1 MARPVRFA
9 HSGPAGRTI
18 PLSES
23 YGARPVLAPERPT
36 VRPAT
41 LELPR
46 GRDTLPKLL
55 RANAARFGERI
66 AFREKDLGIWQRI
79 SWRQY
84 FEHAR
89 DFGLGLQELGFRR
102 GEVLAIVGD
111 NRPELYYAAMGAQSI
126 GGIPYGMYQDSL
138 AEQLAQLID
147 FSEARFVFCEDQ
159 EQVDKILDMAA
170 LLPQVEH
177 IIVED
182 WRGMWRYQHPKLVH
196 FNEVLRLGRERHG
209 VDPARFEAEVDQG
222 RLDDVAIFCQTSG
235 TTALPKLAMLSHRNL
250 LSQGMSFH
258 AVEPHIAATDEFV
271 SYLPF
276 AWIGEQMLSTSLHQL
291 IGFTVNFPEEPETA
305 QRDFREIAPHFTFA
319 PARIYEGL
327 HTAVTV
333 RILDSSWLRRRVYQ
347 WGLDLGGTIVERGA
361 EGQSVS
367 WWMRAQR
374 WLAHWLVYRPLL
386 DKIGFK
392 HMRVAWNGGS
402 PLGPDYFKFFH
413 SLGVNLK
420 QIYGQTEMA
429 GISCVHRDG
438 AVHFWTMG
446 YPIANTELRLT
457 DDGEIV
463 SRSPALFQGY
473 FHNPEAT
480 TKTLRDGWLYSGDYG
495 TLDPSGDVIMFDRM
509 SDVLTLADGS
519 RMSPWVVEAMLK
531 FTPYIQEAMV
541 VCASDGR
548 TLAAIL
554 NIEMRSVG
562 KWAED
567 RGIAYT
573 SYADLSQKPQVLRLL
588 EGIVRDVNGRLRPE
602 WRLSRFLSLYK
613 EFHPDDDEL
622 TRTRKLRRGF
632 INERYRD
639 LIQALTGGA
648 HAYDAVF
655 SVRYEDGRTA
665 QVRTTMEIHDV
676 EVAG

>member
-1 MARPVRFA
+1 MAQALLDRPRPVRPEPA
-9 HSGPAGRTI
+9 HG
-18 PLSES
+18 L
-23 YGARPVLAPERPT
+23 
-36 VRPAT
+36 
-41 LELPR
+41 
-46 GRDTLPKLL
+46 DTLPKLL
-55 RANAARFGERI
+55 RRNAEQFGDRV

-84 FEHAR
+84 LERAR
-89 DFGLGLQELGFRR
+89 AFGLGLRELGFQR
-102 GEVLAIVGD
+102 GAVLAVLGD
-111 NRPELYYAAMGAQSI
+111 NRPELFYAAMGAQAV
-126 GGIPYGMYQDSL
+126 GGISYGMYQDSL

-147 FSEARFVFCEDQ
+147 FSEARVLFCEDQ
-159 EQVDKILDMAA
+159 EQVDKILETEGI
-170 LLPQVEH
+170 LPRVER

-182 WRGMWRYQHPKLVH
+182 WRGMWRYRHPKLIR
-196 FNEVLRLGRERHG
+196 FDEVLRLGHDRHAA
-209 VDPARFEAEVDQG
+209 DPQRFHAELDQG
-222 RLDDVAIFCQTSG
+222 GPGDVAIFCQTSG
-235 TTALPKLAMLSHRNL
+235 TTALPKLAMLTHRNL
-250 LSQGMSFH
+250 ISQGMNFH
-258 AVEPHIAATDEFV
+258 AGEPHIGSSDEFV

-291 IGFTVNFPEEPETA
+291 VGFTVSFPEEPETA

-333 RILDSSWLRRRVYQ
+333 RIMDSGRLARAVYE
-347 WGLDLGGTIVERGA
+347 WGLAVGGRIVERRA
-361 EGQSVS
+361 ERKHVP
-367 WWMRAQR
+367 WWMEAQR
-374 WLAHWLVYRPLL
+374 ALARWLVYRPLL

-392 HMRVAWNGGS
+392 QMRAAWNGGS

-446 YPIANTELRLT
+446 YPIANTELRVT
-457 DDGEIV
+457 EEGEIV
-463 SRSPALFQGY
+463 SRSPALFKGY
-473 FHNPEAT
+473 FKNPEAT
-480 TKTLRDGWLYSGDYG
+480 ARTLREGWLYSGDYG
-495 TLDPSGDVIMFDRM
+495 TVDPTGDVIMFDRM
-509 SDVLTLADGS
+509 SDVLTLADGT

-541 VCASDGR
+541 VLGPDRA
-548 TLAAIL
+548 TLAAIV

-573 SYADLSQKPQVLRLL
+573 SYADLSQKPQVLDLL
-588 EGIVRDVNGRLRPE
+588 DGIVRDVNGRLRPE
-602 WRLSRFLSLYK
+602 WRLRRFLSLYK

-632 INERYRD
+632 IQERYRE
-639 LIQALTGGA
+639 LIAALCSTQSS
-648 HAYDAVF
+648 YDAMF
-655 SVRYEDGRTA
+655 SIHYEDGRTGE
-665 QVRTTMEIHDV
+665 VRTRLLIRDI
-676 EVAG
+676 G